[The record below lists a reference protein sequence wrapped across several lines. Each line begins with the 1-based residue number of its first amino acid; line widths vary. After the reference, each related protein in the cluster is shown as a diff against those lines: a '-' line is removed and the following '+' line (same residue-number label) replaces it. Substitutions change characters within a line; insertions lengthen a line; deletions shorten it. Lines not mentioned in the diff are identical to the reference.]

1 MSFPRGQ
8 AAIVGAATY
17 GIGESPGALP
27 IELAV
32 SAARDALGQA
42 GLTFADVDAVIG
54 ASSTNPFFGLQMAEY
69 LSLQPKLTNNNAVGG
84 SAFMTHVLWASL
96 ALSAGLCDTV
106 LISYGSTLR
115 TGSGKLNP
123 PPSSQFEAPY
133 SPRRPISGY
142 ALAAMRHMHEYGTT
156 RQQLADVA
164 VAARQWAQLN
174 PKAYKRD
181 PLTREDVLA
190 SRMVADPLS
199 VLDCCL
205 VTDGGAAMVM
215 TRADRAKDLAKRPV
229 YVLGAGEGTHHLEVS
244 NSPGLTT
251 TSAID
256 SGARAFAAAGL
267 GPSDIDV
274 VQLYDAFTINTV
286 MFLEDLGFCAK
297 GEGGAFV
304 SGGRIAP
311 GGSLPVNTN
320 GGGLSCVHPGMYGL
334 FALVEAVDQLM
345 WRAGDRQV
353 GRPATAI
360 AHGNG
365 VELSSQAT
373 VILGGPE
380 TVST

>member
-1 MSFPRGQ
+1 MSFPRGK

-17 GIGESPGALP
+17 GMGESPGALP

-32 SAARDALGQA
+32 GAAGLALKQA
-42 GLTFADVDAVIG
+42 GLTFSDVDAVLG

-69 LSLQPKLTNNNAVGG
+69 LGIHPKLTNNNAVGG
-84 SAFMTHVLWASL
+84 SAFMTHVLWASM

-115 TGSGKLNP
+115 TSSGKLNP
-123 PPSSQFEAPY
+123 PPSSPFEAPY
-133 SPRRPISGY
+133 NPRRPISGY

-156 RQQLADVA
+156 REQLADVA

-190 SRMVADPLS
+190 SRMIADPLS
-199 VLDCCL
+199 LLDCCL
-205 VTDGGAAMVM
+205 VTDGGAAIVM
-215 TRADRAKDLAKRPV
+215 TRADRAKDLTDRPV
-229 YVLGAGEGTHHLEVS
+229 HILGAGEATHHLEVS

-251 TSAID
+251 TSAKD
-256 SGARAFAAAGL
+256 SGRRAFEAAGL
-267 GPSDIDV
+267 RPSDIDV

-286 MFLEDLGFCAK
+286 MFLEDLGFCPK

-304 SGGRIAP
+304 TDGRIAP

-345 WRAGDRQV
+345 WRAGERQV
-353 GRPATAI
+353 ERPETAI

-373 VILGGPE
+373 VVLGGPE
-380 TVST
+380 TVPN